1 MKKMS
6 GWNGTTRGDARRQRR
21 KWRREES
28 GNIVRESLFPSSF
41 GKNG

>member
-6 GWNGTTRGDARRQRR
+6 GRRMAEKDARRRRR